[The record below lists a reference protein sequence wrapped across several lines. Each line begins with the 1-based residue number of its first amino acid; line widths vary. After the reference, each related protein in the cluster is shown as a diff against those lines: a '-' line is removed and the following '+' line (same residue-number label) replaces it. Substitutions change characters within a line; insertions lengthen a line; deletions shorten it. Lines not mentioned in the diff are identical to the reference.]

1 MPTWTLRR
9 GSNGHRSQI
18 ERKNRKIQKKQYNS
32 THRNMRYSR
41 GLILTCWGRL
51 GWFPSCWVCRFPR
64 VVEERE
70 SLIMML
76 GWLGNGLLPC
86 CTIIYDVG
94 ISFCTTV
101 NLGLIANSD
110 NKSNPKTTPNNIYTY
125 KYLLRYCGYLT
136 IPEIA
141 READYTKTQNN
152 FFSYNIALFL
162 FRKKYTINK
171 HVCLNIRRTRLK
183 KSFLT

>member
-18 ERKNRKIQKKQYNS
+18 ERKKRKIYNKISNSTLS
-32 THRNMRYSR
+32 THRNLRYSR

-70 SLIMML
+70 SLIMMSWRWL

-141 READYTKTQNN
+141 REANYTENTKSY
-152 FFSYNIALFL
+152 FFS
-162 FRKKYTINK
+162 
-171 HVCLNIRRTRLK
+171 
-183 KSFLT
+183 

>member
-1 MPTWTLRR
+1 MLR
-9 GSNGHRSQI
+9 QI
-18 ERKNRKIQKKQYNS
+18 
-32 THRNMRYSR
+32 
-41 GLILTCWGRL
+41 RL
-51 GWFPSCWVCRFPR
+51 VSFMLSLQISKGCGGK
-64 VVEERE
+64 RE
-70 SLIMML
+70 SLIMMS
-76 GWLGNGLLPC
+76 WLGNGLLPC

-141 READYTKTQNN
+141 REANYTENAK
-152 FFSYNIALFL
+152 
-162 FRKKYTINK
+162 
-171 HVCLNIRRTRLK
+171 
-183 KSFLT
+183 